1 MVVEFKTVEAIDSL
15 VALLR
20 VADASAVHCW
30 EQDEPFHPGVF
41 PGLILLARFASQRAG
56 EEHAKAM
63 AAAAQIR
70 NLEAER
76 NAARELHLVKVRQYN
91 AEVERRL
98 ALEKQLAQVTAERD
112 SLQRQWDDLEKSFV
126 QSMQPKMASVVQL
139 VEAAKA
145 TAVEVTKKLGELP
158 DEPAPEPY
166 PWQVG
171 DEIECPGVT
180 RRKVVGTCRPWVSL
194 EGIQEACPQPEW
206 ERRGWKLYRKASDV
220 PPEPFPE
227 PYPWQVGDEV
237 KRDDGT
243 IHTISQAIGG
253 LLWFKDQTIGVSAQ
267 WWLSENGCT
276 LHRKASDMPDLP
288 PLTPQ
293 QVAEFAAVAEPGW
306 EVGDRVLSA
315 NTGLVWTVDSKSAGS
330 VTLRHI
336 AMPIHATIDELKGAG
351 FTLTDKNHP
360 CKCAVGCSQPRNPI
374 SGSVGTDGEGQP

>member
-1 MVVEFKTVEAIDSL
+1 MMSEHADFLNGLHVVAYELQRVIGELDEMQDRLGISGLDRVSL
-15 VALLR
+15 DPLQWALDKL
-20 VADASAVHCW
+20 ADDLHDASAEIC
-30 EQDEPFHPGVF
+30 
-41 PGLILLARFASQRAG
+41 
-56 EEHAKAM
+56 
-63 AAAAQIR
+63 
-70 NLEAER
+70 
-76 NAARELHLVKVRQYN
+76 NARQYEASAKREADTARQQLDEHVQWASFYN
-91 AEVERRL
+91 GLRAE
-98 ALEKQLAQVTAERD
+98 LETVKAERD

-126 QSMQPKMASVVQL
+126 QSMQPTMASVVQL